1 MWYFQK
7 KGRTE
12 GPIPEATLH
21 LAIEKGEIGA
31 LDLLFREGDP
41 RWRSAMEYGELQK
54 YFTKTQSSANED
66 HWIILSRSKD
76 SKEAKQKGPYRTS
89 EVKLKLR
96 LGELKYTDYAWKQGM
111 KEWYRIT
118 ALEIFHG
125 EARPAAIEDLMS
137 QAPEV
142 PSEELLQ
149 KVEVLER
156 PKIATPEPRPPEA
169 KGPDLAKKIEPPA
182 PSVSPAPPPAVP
194 PPKISKLK
202 EEVQTEKI
210 PEVKLEQPKK
220 KKKLVPVE
228 ARSLSLW
235 DRFQELSPSSKW
247 IVGALCLIIAVVL
260 AIGSLLFTSYGDHRQ
275 LLEQLALKKLMPAPK
290 EPVAPVVPVPAPEV
304 VAPPV
309 AVEPPPEPEKPKVE
323 PTFLKLKISGDTSE
337 TPIVEMQTDASFHF
351 PITLTLIGEIGDVVG
366 VRSYYRVTRITDIE
380 NRKYEL
386 RNLGLKPGRYRLEAK
401 IEDKEAK
408 ATVSVATSSKTF
420 RSDLAAHRKSIAYY
434 ATNERIQLI
443 KLSERLDQH
452 NQDFIAQYR
461 AAGQDS
467 NEMKSFL
474 RAWQKKLEVISSQT
488 LKSIN
493 SRTRSQYVFAEYWL
507 ELKDMRSDM
516 LKNAS
521 KLVQMK
527 AAMNSPEWQEY
538 SKVASGVRS
547 LKEKMLAASLFR

>member
-54 YFTKTQSSANED
+54 YFTKTKSSPNED
-66 HWIILSRSKD
+66 HWIILSRAKD
-76 SKEAKQKGPYRTS
+76 SKDAKQKGPYRTS
-89 EVKLKLR
+89 EVKLKLK

-137 QAPEV
+137 QAPEI

-156 PKIATPEPRPPEA
+156 PKIAAPEVRPPEA
-169 KGPDLAKKIEPPA
+169 KGPDLTKKPMPV
-182 PSVSPAPPPAVP
+182 PSLPNPAPPIVP
-194 PPKISKLK
+194 PPKDVKLK
-202 EEVQTEKI
+202 EEVQTEVK

-220 KKKLVPVE
+220 KKKPAVVE

-235 DRFQELSPSSKW
+235 DRFQELSPSSKR
-247 IVGALCLIIAVVL
+247 IVGVACVVIAVLL
-260 AIGSLLFTSYGDHRQ
+260 AVGSLLFTSYGDHRL
-275 LLEQLALKKLMPAPK
+275 LLEQLALKKLVPVQKEVAAP
-290 EPVAPVVPVPAPEV
+290 VPVPAPEV

-309 AVEPPPEPEKPKVE
+309 AATPPPEPEKPKVE
-323 PTFLKLKISGDTSE
+323 PTYLKMKVTGDTTE

-366 VRSYYRVTRITDIE
+366 VRSYYRVVRISDIE

-386 RNLGLKPGRYRLEAK
+386 RNLGLKPGRYRLEGK
-401 IEDKEAK
+401 IENVDAK
-408 ATVSVATSSKTF
+408 ANVSVATGGKTF
-420 RSDLAAHRKSIAYY
+420 RSELASHRKSIAYY

-461 AAGQDS
+461 ASGQDS

-474 RAWQKKLEVISSQT
+474 KSWQKKLEVISSQT
-488 LKSIN
+488 LKTIN
-493 SRTRSQYVFAEYWL
+493 ARTRSQYVFAEYWL
-507 ELKDMRSDM
+507 ELKDLRSEM
-516 LKNAS
+516 LKDAS
-521 KLVQMK
+521 KLVQTK

-547 LKEKMLAASLFR
+547 MKEKMLAASLFR